1 MSIEVYFYNRCI
13 KYGMTKEGVCATMAQ
28 IRKESR
34 WNPYNLEDSFNRK
47 LGITDEQYVTAVDS
61 GQYQNFCTDGAGFG
75 LPQITYSKRKEWF
88 LSFARQHGSSIGD
101 YKMQTDYVI
110 WELYNKFPAIWK
122 QLTTSH
128 DLEAL
133 TWLLLDQWENPAEK
147 TQNMEER
154 YQYALAYYA
163 VVKNAEEVVEGKGED
178 SPAAGTADIVET
190 YTQIAL
196 SIANDN
202 SHGYSQSNRWGP
214 DFDCS
219 SMVITC
225 VQMAGVPVKD
235 RGATYTGNMRKVF
248 QSCGF
253 IDVTSSCNL
262 GTGAGM
268 KRGDI
273 LLNDMDHTAIYIG
286 NGQIVHARSSEGN
299 SMQGDQSGNE
309 IRTQGYYNYPWGAV
323 LRLGGGSGGSAYSPA
338 AQVSADTQT
347 VPILKTG
354 SKGVNV
360 RTLQQKLIELGY
372 DVGPDGADGE
382 FGDNTFAAL
391 RQFQEEHGLLAD
403 GEFGPETYIV
413 MKNAKPRA
421 GAPVIA
427 GGKFAVKSIVRF
439 KGDRYYQNA
448 MSDKAFA
455 CKPGKA
461 KITRIMK
468 GTKHPYHVVKLIG
481 GGSTVYGWVGEED
494 LEVWNG

>member
-1 MSIEVYFYNRCI
+1 MI
-13 KYGMTKEGVCATMAQ
+13 
-28 IRKESR
+28 
-34 WNPYNLEDSFNRK
+34 P
-47 LGITDEQYVTAVDS
+47 
-61 GQYQNFCTDGAGFG
+61 
-75 LPQITYSKRKEWF
+75 
-88 LSFARQHGSSIGD
+88 
-101 YKMQTDYVI
+101 
-110 WELYNKFPAIWK
+110 
-122 QLTTSH
+122 TT
-128 DLEAL
+128 
-133 TWLLLDQWENPAEK
+133 
-147 TQNMEER
+147 
-154 YQYALAYYA
+154 
-163 VVKNAEEVVEGKGED
+163 
-178 SPAAGTADIVET
+178 IVEKAVAWAIDT
-190 YTQIAL
+190 
-196 SIANDN
+196 ANDN
-202 SHGYSQSNRWGP
+202 SHGYSQTNRWGP

-248 QSCGF
+248 QGCGF
-253 IDVTSSCNL
+253 VDVTNSCNL

-273 LLNDMDHTAIYIG
+273 LLNDVNHTAIYIG
-286 NGQIVHARSSEGN
+286 NGQIVHARSAEGN
-299 SMQGDQSGNE
+299 SLQGDQSGNE
-309 IRTQGYYNYPWGAV
+309 ISTQGYYNYPWDAV
-323 LRLGGGSGGSAYSPA
+323 LRLGGSSGGSAYSPA

-391 RQFQEEHGLLAD
+391 RQFQAEHGLLAD

-494 LEVWNG
+494 LEVWDG